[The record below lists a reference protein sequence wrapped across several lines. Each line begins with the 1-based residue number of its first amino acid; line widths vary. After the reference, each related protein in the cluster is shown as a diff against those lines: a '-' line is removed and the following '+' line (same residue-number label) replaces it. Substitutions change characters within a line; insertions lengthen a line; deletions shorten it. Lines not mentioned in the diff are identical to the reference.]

1 MNDDVQQ
8 IQIYELTQRCADETT
23 KFTRHIDSDTRF
35 CFELFRRA
43 LVESL
48 PEAITAVFRIY
59 EPLAL
64 RWTYAHR
71 QFLQTG
77 ESAEY
82 FSSLAIRTLYLQLR
96 GSRFG
101 QFSTLNA
108 ILAYLK
114 RCVYTSVAL
123 YVRDYGENPLPIPEH
138 IEPADP
144 YDPAGEVGAEDLWNH
159 LCTLLP
165 DEQDQLLARCVFVLD
180 LKPRQIVT
188 LYPAIWQ
195 SEREISV
202 ALYRIRR
209 VLRSDVQL
217 QQWSQ

>member
-1 MNDDVQQ
+1 MNVDVLQLSVDD
-8 IQIYELTQRCADETT
+8 LTQRCADETG
-23 KFTRHIDSDTRF
+23 KFNRHLDSDTRF

-43 LVESL
+43 LAESV
-48 PEAITAVFRIY
+48 PEAIASIYRIY

-71 QFLQTG
+71 LFPQTG

-82 FSSLAIRTLYLQLR
+82 FSSLAVRTLYLKLR
-96 GSRFG
+96 GSKFE
-101 QFSTLNA
+101 QFSSLNS

-123 YVRDYGENPLPIPEH
+123 YVRDYGASPLPFPEH
-138 IEPADP
+138 LEPADT
-144 YDPAGEVGAEDLWNH
+144 YDAAGEIGAEALWNY

-165 DEQDQLLARCVFVLD
+165 NEHDQLLARCVFVLD
-180 LKPRQIVT
+180 LKPRQIVS
-188 LYPAIWQ
+188 LYSSIWQ
-195 SEREISV
+195 NEREVSV

-209 VLRSDVQL
+209 ILRNNTQL

>member
-1 MNDDVQQ
+1 MSDDVQQ
-8 IQIYELTQRCADETT
+8 LQVDELTQRCADETA
-23 KFTRHIDSDTRF
+23 KFNRQVVSDTQF

-43 LVESL
+43 LVDSL
-48 PEAITAVFRIY
+48 PEAIAGIFRIY

-64 RWTYAHR
+64 RWTYAHKL
-71 QFLQTG
+71 FSQTG

-82 FSSLAIRTLYLQLR
+82 FSSLAVRTLYLQLR
-96 GSRFG
+96 GPKFA

-114 RCVYTSVAL
+114 RCVYTSVTL
-123 YVRDYGENPLPIPEH
+123 YVRDYGVNPIPFPEH
-138 IEPADP
+138 VEPADP
-144 YDPAGEVGAEDLWNH
+144 TDQTSEAGAEELWNY

-165 DEQDQLLARCVFVLD
+165 DEHDRLLARCVFVLD
-180 LKPRQIVT
+180 LKPRQLVT
-188 LYPAIWQ
+188 LYPSIWQ

-209 VLRSDVQL
+209 VLRNDKQL
-217 QQWSQ
+217 QQWSL